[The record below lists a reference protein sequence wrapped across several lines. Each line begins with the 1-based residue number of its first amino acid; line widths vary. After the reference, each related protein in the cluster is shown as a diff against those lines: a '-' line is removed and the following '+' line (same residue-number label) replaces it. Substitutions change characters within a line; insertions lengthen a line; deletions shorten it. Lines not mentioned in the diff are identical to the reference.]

1 MTAPARLGVT
11 GQYAGPVSRAV
22 ATALD
27 IGIVFLAFTLGVAAI
42 ELLARVV
49 IGVDLTG
56 DRSGIGWLIGFL
68 SWAFLY
74 VLVSLAVAG
83 RTPGKGLVGIRVVT
97 ADGTALTA
105 RRALV
110 RTLTF
115 PLSAAVFGLGFLG
128 IVVGRQHRA
137 LHDVMA
143 GTAVVYDWG
152 GRPAEVSAPL
162 SAFLS
167 RRAGR
172 DYTVDPTLG
181 D

>member
-1 MTAPARLGVT
+1 VTAPARLGVT
-11 GQYAGPVSRAV
+11 GHYAGPVSRAV
-22 ATALD
+22 ATMLD
-27 IGIVFLAFTLGVAAI
+27 IGIVFFAFTLGVAGF
-42 ELLARVV
+42 ELLARVI
-49 IGVDLTG
+49 IGLDLTG

-68 SWAFLY
+68 AWAFLY

-83 RTPGKGLVGIRVVT
+83 RTPGKGLIGLRVVSSN
-97 ADGTALTA
+97 GTALTA
-105 RRALV
+105 RRALG
-110 RTLTF
+110 RTLVF
-115 PLSAAVFGLGFLG
+115 PLSAAVFGLGFIG

-137 LHDVMA
+137 LHDVVA

-167 RRAGR
+167 RRAGT
-172 DYTVDPTLG
+172 DYTSNRTLG